1 MRKISVRLSVA
12 FLFLATLPLAC
23 TSSPGPSA
31 TGSGGSAGSS
41 ARTGGAGGGA
51 SSTGGASGGSSST
64 GSGGSTSTGGGSG
77 TSDATG
83 GSSATGGEA
92 TGGIATGGGGGS
104 SDATG
109 GSGGTGG
116 NATGGY
122 AGGMSTGGGGGTS
135 APDGGTGGDQGD
147 AKDGPGIAEDG
158 GDDTPTGDDGG
169 GGEAGASCT
178 DQAQNGAET
187 DVDCG
192 GGTCTKCGSG
202 MMCTIDD
209 DCRSGSCASDKCA
222 DAFAATAPVT
232 QSGNMWRITLGTV
245 IFEVD
250 SAVAGKI
257 ATFSIDGTDVV
268 VKNMAATGS
277 VFWTSPQS
285 DWNWPPPAEM
295 DTTAYIPSASGN
307 VLTMTGPLGA
317 DNLSISK
324 RYWGNFDHQA
334 VTIEYTIHNGN
345 SAAVSKAPW
354 EITRVYPGGLTFF
367 PNSEPAVRLGDASFS
382 IVPSTSAQGA
392 LWFKYNSS
400 DFTTNV
406 KGGADGLEGWA
417 AHIAC
422 GTGLQGNWSYPNCT
436 KSPILIK
443 QWTDIP
449 AASAAPAEKE
459 VEIYADGG
467 HSYVEFEQQGAYQ
480 SIPAGGSAV
489 WTMHW
494 LLRYLPITVAP
505 TAGSAALLTW
515 VRGQL
520 L

>member
-1 MRKISVRLSVA
+1 
-12 FLFLATLPLAC
+12 
-23 TSSPGPSA
+23 
-31 TGSGGSAGSS
+31 
-41 ARTGGAGGGA
+41 
-51 SSTGGASGGSSST
+51 
-64 GSGGSTSTGGGSG
+64 
-77 TSDATG
+77 
-83 GSSATGGEA
+83 
-92 TGGIATGGGGGS
+92 
-104 SDATG
+104 
-109 GSGGTGG
+109 
-116 NATGGY
+116 
-122 AGGMSTGGGGGTS
+122 MSTGGGGGIS
-135 APDGGTGGDQGD
+135 PPDGGTDATDGTQGD
-147 AKDGPGIAEDG
+147 AQDGPGIAEDG
-158 GDDTPTGDDGG
+158 GDDTPAGDDGG
-169 GGEAGASCT
+169 GGEIGASCT

-192 GGTCTKCGSG
+192 GGTCAKCGSG
-202 MMCTIDD
+202 LMCNVDD
-209 DCRSGSCASDKCA
+209 DCRSGSCVSGKCA

-232 QSGNMWRITLGTV
+232 QSGNLWRLTLGTV

-295 DTTAYIPSASGN
+295 DATAYIPSASGN

-317 DNLSISK
+317 DKLSISK
-324 RYWGNFDHQA
+324 RYWGNLDRQA
-334 VTIEYTIHNGN
+334 VTVEYTIHNGN

-367 PNSEPAVRLGDASFS
+367 PNGEPAVRLGDASFG
-382 IVPSTSAQGA
+382 IVPFTSAQGA

-406 KGGADGLEGWA
+406 KDGADGLEGWA

-436 KSPILIK
+436 KSPVLIK
-443 QWTDIP
+443 EWTDIP
-449 AASAAPAEKE
+449 ASAAAPAEKE

-480 SIPAGGSAV
+480 SIPAGGTAV

-494 LLRYLPITVAP
+494 LLRYLPSTVAP
-505 TAGSAALLTW
+505 TAGSAELLTW